1 MVSHQDGALGR
12 NSHAVARLLVKAAP
26 LISAAD
32 LEARHLARGVHRFH
46 KGRGG
51 QTGGQLRVTELRVLS
66 GRKGPFGRLR
76 HQAEVI
82 IPHIGLRIIVKLP
95 DQRIIAP
102 HHPYNEADGDKNGEH
117 ADCHPA
123 GVGAQISPN
132 QFEQQRHKASFSVR
146 S

>member
-32 LEARHLARGVHRFH
+32 LEARHLARGVHRLY
-46 KGRGG
+46 KGR
-51 QTGGQLRVTELRVLS
+51 GGQLRVTELRVLS

-102 HHPYNEADGDKNGEH
+102 HHPYNEADGDKDGEH
-117 ADCHPA
+117 ADSHPA
-123 GVGAQISPN
+123 GVGAQIPPN
-132 QFEQQRHKASFSVR
+132 QFEHQRHKTSFSVR